1 MAGWEEEAVQT
12 GSGLHWTTLCIKL
25 FVLSLPISILFP
37 RITDFGFFLS
47 LCWCIAGEAGLAG
60 ELAQVGD
67 DFRFSNW
74 ISCCQRRACRA
85 GQMPVDCIWVQS
97 FKLQRFT
104 DFHSLPW
111 CVKAVPQNREIG
123 GKAQSDFQQEMQVKD
138 LKNHNCDDVRVMRV
152 NLRWCGF
159 YYICC

>member
-12 GSGLHWTTLCIKL
+12 GSGLCWTTLCIKL

-37 RITDFGFFLS
+37 RMTDFGFFLS
-47 LCWCIAGEAGLAG
+47 MCWCIAGEAGLAG

-67 DFRFSNW
+67 DFHFSNW
-74 ISCCQRRACRA
+74 ISCCQRRARRA
-85 GQMPVDCIWVQS
+85 GQMPVDCIWVRS

-104 DFHSLPW
+104 DSHS
-111 CVKAVPQNREIG
+111 
-123 GKAQSDFQQEMQVKD
+123 AQSDFQQEMQVKD
-138 LKNHNCDDVRVMRV
+138 LKNHNCDDIRVMRV
-152 NLRWCGF
+152 SLRWCGF